1 MGHTDMSNV
10 AQYVLFMKVWGAVPV
25 LVFYD
30 SMNQLKA
37 RNEDVTPPIAGAPAL
52 DETCLQKNDISS

>member
-25 LVFYD
+25 LVFYE
-30 SMNQLKA
+30 S
-37 RNEDVTPPIAGAPAL
+37 T
-52 DETCLQKNDISS
+52 